1 MNTDADR
8 HSARGVGPH
17 LALLAVQIF
26 FGTWPF
32 FAKVVL
38 RVMPSTGLV
47 AFRVAGATLALLA
60 LQGSPRRLALDAR
73 SDYARLALYSLLG
86 VGLNQ
91 FFFVKGLSLSTV
103 INANLLGTLIPV
115 VALVGSLLLG
125 YERFRA
131 RTGVGVL
138 LAAAGAAYLIDPLNA
153 DFGQATTAG
162 NLMLVVSTSC
172 YGLYIALTQRVIR
185 RYGALTVI
193 TWVFLFANVIT
204 LPIGGYHLR
213 GVALAGVGWHVWLSV
228 AYIILVPTVA
238 AYYLNAWALGRVA
251 PSVVAIY
258 VYLQPLIALALA
270 PLVLGERASP
280 RTWIAAALIFAG
292 VALVTARRRGRGEA
306 EAEADELRAR
316 AAAEEV

>member
-1 MNTDADR
+1 MKTDAELS
-8 HSARGVGPH
+8 HAHGVRPH

-38 RVMPSTGLV
+38 RSMPSTGLV
-47 AFRVAGATLALLA
+47 AFRVAGATLVLLA
-60 LQGSPRRLALDAR
+60 LQGSPRRLALARR

-86 VGLNQ
+86 VVLNQ
-91 FFFVKGLSLSTV
+91 LLFVKGLSLSTV

-115 VALVGSLLLG
+115 CALVGSLALG
-125 YERFRA
+125 YESFRA
-131 RTGVGVL
+131 RVGLGVL
-138 LAAAGAAYLIDPLNA
+138 AAAAGAAYLVDPLSA
-153 DFGQATTAG
+153 DLSQGTTAG
-162 NLMLVVSTSC
+162 NLLLLSNALC
-172 YGLYIALTQRVIR
+172 YGLYIALTQKIIR

-193 TWVFLFANVIT
+193 TWVFLIANVIT
-204 LPIGGYHLR
+204 LPVGLYHLR
-213 GVALAGVGWHVWLSV
+213 DVSLAGVGREVWLSII
-228 AYIILVPTVA
+228 YIIIVPTVG

-270 PLVLGERASP
+270 PKLLGERISP

-292 VALVTARRRGRGEA
+292 VALVTLRGRDERRR
-306 EAEADELRAR
+306 ELPATPGP
-316 AAAEEV
+316 